1 MKILMVLYFINYNL
15 KNNDTLLLPFCS
27 GKVIENKLDN
37 SYVTHPIGIFISP
50 TNEFV
55 VRSCSEGTD
64 KKISKLRDGNLITV
78 SSLRGLY
85 YCYSPLAN
93 IKVIKGEKVHKGT
106 LLGNI
111 LRVKDSENNLSFSV
125 LRNDEF
131 LDAKKYLVYSKHR

>member
-93 IKVIKGEKVHKGT
+93 IKVRKDEKVHK
-106 LLGNI
+106 
-111 LRVKDSENNLSFSV
+111 
-125 LRNDEF
+125 RNF
-131 LDAKKYLVYSKHR
+131 VGKYIKS